1 MTITPQRL
9 RTLLGIETREPR
21 VLASEV
27 DDRGTCLVERLQ
39 LEIGGAGPVR
49 GLLTRPPHSA
59 RPLPAIL
66 YGHSHGGRYDIG
78 AAELIDGREY
88 LEEPLGAVFARAGY
102 VTLAID
108 MPVFGE
114 RATESES
121 AAAKR
126 LLWRGKSLFGEM
138 LSDHAA
144 ALSYLAGREDVDGAR
159 IGAFG
164 MSMGCTLSYW
174 LAAVDPRIAAVAHH
188 CCFCDF
194 ATLVELGNHDR
205 HGIYLTVPGLLH
217 ETSTGEIAG
226 LVAPRPQ
233 FIAIGEADPLTPPL
247 AVERGMA
254 AVSAAYAAADASGG
268 LNIVREPGIEH
279 QETPRMRNA
288 MLDFFR
294 NHLRP

>member
-59 RPLPAIL
+59 GPLPAIL

-254 AVSAAYAAADASGG
+254 AVSAAYAAADASGS